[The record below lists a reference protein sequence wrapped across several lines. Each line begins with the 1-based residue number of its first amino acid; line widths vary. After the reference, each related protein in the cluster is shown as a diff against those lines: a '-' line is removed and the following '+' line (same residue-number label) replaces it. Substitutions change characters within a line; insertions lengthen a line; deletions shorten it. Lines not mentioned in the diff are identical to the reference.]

1 VALCEVALFK
11 LVPGDVAQSS
21 EIPGPRSRSLSVVR
35 PRLALA
41 TALLLVVGACTSNTQ
56 TRTLSL
62 VKEIEGITIDS
73 NRAVAD
79 LFNTLRQPYDSRVQ
93 LYERLLDL
101 RLPGT
106 FAVLHDKAGRAEA
119 PPGTKADL
127 DRYVD
132 FLAEMLLASERL
144 DLAIATEDLAGIAIA
159 AIIVEVAVGALAV
172 ALPTST
178 CIPLTPRIGRDLC
191 DPGDLDGYEAGLGFE
206 LRRFVASFRPAFR
219 VPDTFDDGIRGKVL
233 ASLQSDA
240 ATFLSATASRIGALD
255 PGTTYIRIHEV
266 LLEYFPAATDAWA
279 EFEADAAGSG
289 SLIYRAAIANLEGVR
304 ETTQNLLK
312 AQHQLILSTLPDSQ
326 IAEITDL
333 WFDTT
338 SS

>member
-1 VALCEVALFK
+1 LA
-11 LVPGDVAQSS
+11 DVTQSS
-21 EIPGPRSRSLSVVR
+21 KIPSPRSRSLSVVR
-35 PRLALA
+35 SRLALA
-41 TALLLVVGACTSNTQ
+41 TALLLVVGACTPSTQ
-56 TRTLSL
+56 TLTL

-79 LFNTLRQPYDSRVQ
+79 LFNTLGQPYENRAQ

-119 PPGTKADL
+119 PPGTKAEL

-144 DLAIATEDLAGIAIA
+144 DLAIATEDFAGIAIA

-191 DPGDLDGYEAGLGFE
+191 DPGDLDGYEASLGFE

-219 VPDTFDDGIRGKVL
+219 VPDTFDDGIRGRVL
-233 ASLQSDA
+233 ANLQGDA
-240 ATFLSATASRIGALD
+240 ARVLSATASRIGTLD

-289 SLIYRAAIANLEGVR
+289 SLIYRAIIANLETVR
-304 ETTQNLLK
+304 ETTQNLLE
-312 AQHQLILSTLPDSQ
+312 AQHELILSALPDSQ
-326 IAEITDL
+326 IAQITDL